1 MRKLLERRVFIC
13 VASCARKLTAFWC
26 TTSPCTVMAL
36 TVHTGWRTSQVP
48 KAPRHSTANSTTSAC
63 VSAVMSLTSRGMG
76 VVAMVGCDQAALSS
90 AAVAS
95 TDTHRSSY
103 DRPVARADMGTS
115 EWPVMPGEVLIS
127 SR

>member
-13 VASCARKLTAFWC
+13 VASWARKLTAFWC
-26 TTSPCTVMAL
+26 ATSPCTVMAF

-76 VVAMVGCDQAALSS
+76 VVAMGWCGDQAGLSR

-95 TDTHRSSY
+95 TATHRSSY
-103 DRPVARADMGTS
+103 DMPVARADIGTS
-115 EWPVMPGEVLIS
+115 E
-127 SR
+127 